1 MKVGFYRF
9 ADHTVEIR
17 SLQDAVHR
25 LCADY
30 AIPPQTAEITI
41 QTCDADVDHERAVYE
56 QTYPAAHSQ
65 LEAELECLAVYRKL
79 VRALLPYDVLLFH
92 GSAVA
97 VDGAAYLFI
106 APSGTGKSTHTRL
119 WRELLGDRAVIV
131 NDDKP
136 LVHVSESGV
145 TIYGTPWDGKH
156 HLSTNIAVPLRVVC
170 VLERAEEN
178 RISSVSPVQAFSS
191 LLRQSYRYESEA
203 EEQRALSL
211 LDLLTQQVGLY
222 RLGCNMTPSAAET
235 AWRAMSDARKTNV

>member
-1 MKVGFYRF
+1 MKTGYYRF
-9 ADHTVEIR
+9 ADHTAELR
-17 SLQDAVHR
+17 SLHEAVHR

-30 AIPPQTAEITI
+30 AIPPQTAEIVI
-41 QTCDADVDHERAVYE
+41 QICDADVDHERAVYE
-56 QTYPAAHSQ
+56 QTYSSAPEQ
-65 LEAELECLAVYRKL
+65 PEAELECLAVYRKL
-79 VRALLPYDVLLFH
+79 VRALLQYDVLLFH

-97 VDGAAYLFI
+97 VDGAAYLFL

-119 WRELLGDRAVIV
+119 WRELLGDRAVMV

-136 LVHVSESGV
+136 LVHVSASGV
-145 TIYGTPWDGKH
+145 TIFGTPWDGKH
-156 HLSTNIAVPLRVVC
+156 HLSTNIAVPLRAIC

-178 RISSVSPVQAFSS
+178 RIDPISPVQAFSS

-222 RLGCNMTPSAAET
+222 RLGCDQTLAAAEL
-235 AWRAMSDARKTNV
+235 AWRAMFDG